1 MNKLK
6 NNITL
11 LGTFL
16 SGVVGHHYI
25 GKILDYKSEMAASK
39 EMAPHQRWGRAIS
52 DSENMGIIK
61 NKLNNIIKNNENLS
75 KNVETLI
82 DKHVPESLAKGESH
96 INELLD
102 FGGKQCKNVRE
113 ILDKGP
119 DNINLDFYPLRAAY
133 KAAVACE
140 KANRE
145 ASEGVKKLIESING
159 SNSHQRW
166 GSRKRIS
173 DFNLEHF
180 YEYLN
185 SLNLLELSALYHIIV
200 LVVIA
205 ILSFNVLSAVLGNE
219 IIKYFKLEEN
229 FPKLAAFLRLRLKFQ
244 KYYLTLSFSLIF
256 LLIFASIQINLL
268 VLF

>member
-1 MNKLK
+1 MNKIK
-6 NNITL
+6 NNLTL

-39 EMAPHQRWGRAIS
+39 EVELRDIS
-52 DSENMGIIK
+52 EKENMEIMQ
-61 NKLNNIIKNNENLS
+61 NKLNTIIKNNENLS

-82 DKHVPESLAKGESH
+82 DKHVPESQLSFV
-96 INELLD
+96 NELLNL
-102 FGGKQCKNVRE
+102 GEKQCKIVRE

-119 DNINLDFYPLRAAY
+119 DNINLDFYQIAY
-133 KAAVACE
+133 RAAVACE

-145 ASEGVKKLIESING
+145 ASEGVKKLVDSIHSGG
-159 SNSHQRW
+159 SN
-166 GSRKRIS
+166 KLVS
-173 DFNLEHF
+173 DFNLKYF

-185 SLNLLELSALYHIIV
+185 SLSLLELSALYHIIV
-200 LVVIA
+200 LVVVA

-219 IIKYFKLEEN
+219 IIKYFKLEES
-229 FPKLAAFLRLRLKFQ
+229 FPKLAAFFKLRLKFQ

>member
-6 NNITL
+6 NNLTI

-39 EMAPHQRWGRAIS
+39 EMELRAIS
-52 DSENMGIIK
+52 ESENMEIMQ
-61 NKLNNIIKNNENLS
+61 NKLNSIIKNNENLS

-82 DKHVPESLAKGESH
+82 DKHIPESQLLYV
-96 INELLD
+96 NELLD

-119 DNINLDFYPLRAAY
+119 DNINLDFYQTAY
-133 KAAVACE
+133 RAAVACE

-145 ASEGVKKLIESING
+145 ASEGVKKIVDSING
-159 SNSHQRW
+159 SN
-166 GSRKRIS
+166 KLVS
-173 DFNLEHF
+173 DFNLERF

-185 SLNLLELSALYHIIV
+185 SLSLLELSALYHIIV

-205 ILSFNVLSAVLGNE
+205 TLSFNVLSAVLGNE
-219 IIKYFKLEEN
+219 IIKYFKLEEKL
-229 FPKLAAFLRLRLKFQ
+229 PKLAAFLRLRLKFQ
-244 KYYLTLSFSLIF
+244 KYYLTLSFSLMF

>member
-1 MNKLK
+1 MNKIK
-6 NNITL
+6 NNLTI

-25 GKILDYKSEMAASK
+25 GKILDYKSELAASK
-39 EMAPHQRWGRAIS
+39 ELEMRAIS
-52 DSENMGIIK
+52 ESENMEIMQ
-61 NKLNNIIKNNENLS
+61 NKLNSIIKNNTNLS
-75 KNVETLI
+75 QNIETLI
-82 DKHVPESLAKGESH
+82 DKHVPESLAFGESYV
-96 INELLD
+96 NELLD

-119 DNINLDFYPLRAAY
+119 DNLNLDFYQAAY

-145 ASEGVKKLIESING
+145 ASEGVKKLVDSING
-159 SNSHQRW
+159 SN
-166 GSRKRIS
+166 KLVS
-173 DFNLEHF
+173 DFNLESF

-219 IIKYFKLEEN
+219 IIKYFKLEES

-244 KYYLTLSFSLIF
+244 KYYLTLSFSLLF

>member
-6 NNITL
+6 NNLTV

-25 GKILDYKSEMAASK
+25 GKILDYKSEIAASK
-39 EMAPHQRWGRAIS
+39 EMELRAIS
-52 DSENMGIIK
+52 ESENMEIMQ
-61 NKLNNIIKNNENLS
+61 NKLNSIIKNNENLS

-82 DKHVPESLAKGESH
+82 DKHVPESQLSYV
-96 INELLD
+96 NELLD

-119 DNINLDFYPLRAAY
+119 DNLNLDFYSLKATAY

-145 ASEGVKKLIESING
+145 ASEGVKKLVDSING
-159 SNSHQRW
+159 SN
-166 GSRKRIS
+166 KLVS
-173 DFNLEHF
+173 DFNLESF

-219 IIKYFKLEEN
+219 IIKYFKLEES

>member
-6 NNITL
+6 NNLTV

-25 GKILDYKSEMAASK
+25 GKILDYKSELATSK
-39 EMAPHQRWGRAIS
+39 EMELRAIS
-52 DSENMGIIK
+52 ESENMEIMQ
-61 NKLNNIIKNNENLS
+61 NKLNSIIKNNENLS

-82 DKHVPESLAKGESH
+82 DKHVPESQLSSV
-96 INELLD
+96 NDLLE

-113 ILDKGP
+113 ILDSCAGP
-119 DNINLDFYPLRAAY
+119 DNINLDIYQAAY

-145 ASEGVKKLIESING
+145 ASEGVKKLVDSINV
-159 SNSHQRW
+159 SN
-166 GSRKRIS
+166 KLIS
-173 DFNLEHF
+173 DFNLEYF

-185 SLNLLELSALYHIIV
+185 SLSLLELSALYHILV

-205 ILSFNVLSAVLGNE
+205 ILSFNMLSAVLGNE
-219 IIKYFKLEEN
+219 IIKYFKLEER
-229 FPKLAAFLRLRLKFQ
+229 FPKLAVFLRLRLKFQ

>member
-16 SGVVGHHYI
+16 SGVIGHHYI

-39 EMAPHQRWGRAIS
+39 EMALRGRAIS
-52 DSENMGIIK
+52 ESENMEIIK

-75 KNVETLI
+75 KIVETLI
-82 DKHVPESLAKGESH
+82 DKHVPDSLAKGESH

-119 DNINLDFYPLRAAY
+119 DNINLDFYQAAY

-145 ASEGVKKLIESING
+145 ASEGVKKLIDSING
-159 SNSHQRW
+159 SNSK

>member
-6 NNITL
+6 NNLTI

-25 GKILDYKSEMAASK
+25 GKILDYRSEIAAAK
-39 EMAPHQRWGRAIS
+39 EMELRAIS
-52 DSENMGIIK
+52 ESENMEIMQ
-61 NKLNNIIKNNENLS
+61 NKLNSLIKNNENLS

-82 DKHVPESLAKGESH
+82 DRHVPESQLSYV
-96 INELLD
+96 NELLD

-113 ILDKGP
+113 ILDSQKRGP
-119 DNINLDFYPLRAAY
+119 DNLNLDFYSLKATAY

-145 ASEGVKKLIESING
+145 ASEGVKKLVDSING
-159 SNSHQRW
+159 SN
-166 GSRKRIS
+166 KLIS
-173 DFNLEHF
+173 DFNLESF
-180 YEYLN
+180 YKYLN
-185 SLNLLELSALYHIIV
+185 TLNLLELSALYHIIV

-205 ILSFNVLSAVLGNE
+205 ILSFNILSAVLGNE
-219 IIKYFKLEEN
+219 IIKYFKLEES

-256 LLIFASIQINLL
+256 LLIFASVQINLL

>member
-1 MNKLK
+1 MNKIK
-6 NNITL
+6 NNLTI

-25 GKILDYKSEMAASK
+25 GKLLDYKSEMAASK
-39 EMAPHQRWGRAIS
+39 EMELRAIS
-52 DSENMGIIK
+52 EQENMEIIQ
-61 NKLNNIIKNNENLS
+61 NKLNNIINNNVNMS

-82 DKHVPESLAKGESH
+82 DKHVPESLAFGESSV
-96 INELLD
+96 NELLD
-102 FGGKQCKNVRE
+102 FGGKHCKIVRE

-119 DNINLDFYPLRAAY
+119 DNLNLDFYPLKAAAY

-145 ASEGVKKLIESING
+145 ASDGAKKLVESLNG
-159 SNSHQRW
+159 SN
-166 GSRKRIS
+166 KLVS
-173 DFNLEHF
+173 DFNLKYF

-185 SLNLLELSALYHIIV
+185 SLNLLELSALYHILV
-200 LVVIA
+200 LVVLA
-205 ILSFNVLSAVLGNE
+205 ILSFNVLSAFLGNE
-219 IIKYFKLEEN
+219 IIKYFKLDES
-229 FPKLAAFLRLRLKFQ
+229 FPKLAAFFRLRLKFQ

>member
-1 MNKLK
+1 MNKIK
-6 NNITL
+6 NNLTV

-39 EMAPHQRWGRAIS
+39 ENELRAIS
-52 DSENMGIIK
+52 SQENMEIMQ
-61 NKLNNIIKNNENLS
+61 NKLNTIIKNNENLS
-75 KNVETLI
+75 KNVETLM
-82 DKHVPESLAKGESH
+82 DKHVPESVLSH
-96 INELLD
+96 VNELLE
-102 FGGKQCKNVRE
+102 FGGKHCKNVRE

-119 DNINLDFYPLRAAY
+119 DNVNLDYYQAAY
-133 KAAVACE
+133 RAAVACE

-145 ASEGVKKLIESING
+145 ASEVVKKLVYSING
-159 SNSHQRW
+159 NN
-166 GSRKRIS
+166 KLVPLAKPTE
-173 DFNLEHF
+173 FNLDNF
-180 YEYLN
+180 YKYLN
-185 SLNLLELSALYHIIV
+185 SLNLIEISALYHIIV
-200 LVVIA
+200 LLVIA

-219 IIKYFKLEEN
+219 IINYFKLEEN

>member
-6 NNITL
+6 NNLTV

-25 GKILDYKSEMAASK
+25 GKILDYKSELAASK
-39 EMAPHQRWGRAIS
+39 EMELRAIS
-52 DSENMGIIK
+52 ESENMEIMQ
-61 NKLNNIIKNNENLS
+61 NKLNSIIKNNENLS

-82 DKHVPESLAKGESH
+82 DKHVPESLAFGESYV
-96 INELLD
+96 NDLLD

-113 ILDKGP
+113 ILDCCADP
-119 DNINLDFYPLRAAY
+119 DNINLDIYQAAY

-145 ASEGVKKLIESING
+145 ASEGVKKLVDSINV
-159 SNSHQRW
+159 SN
-166 GSRKRIS
+166 KLVS
-173 DFNLEHF
+173 DFNLEFF

-185 SLNLLELSALYHIIV
+185 SLSLLELSALYHIIV

-205 ILSFNVLSAVLGNE
+205 ILSFNMLSAVLGNE
-219 IIKYFKLEEN
+219 IIKYFKLEER
-229 FPKLAAFLRLRLKFQ
+229 FPKLAVFLRLRLKFQ

>member
-6 NNITL
+6 NNLTIL
-11 LGTFL
+11 STFL

-25 GKILDYKSEMAASK
+25 GKILDYSPKASEMAASK
-39 EMAPHQRWGRAIS
+39 ETELRAIS
-52 DSENMGIIK
+52 ESENMEIMQ
-61 NKLNNIIKNNENLS
+61 NKLNSIIKNNESLS

-82 DKHVPESLAKGESH
+82 DKHVPESQLSNV
-96 INELLD
+96 NELLD
-102 FGGKQCKNVRE
+102 FGGKQCQTVRE
-113 ILDKGP
+113 ILDCCAGP
-119 DNINLDFYPLRAAY
+119 DNINLDFYQAAY
-133 KAAVACE
+133 RAAVACE
-140 KANRE
+140 NANRE
-145 ASEGVKKLIESING
+145 ASESVKKLVDSING
-159 SNSHQRW
+159 SNKLVLRT
-166 GSRKRIS
+166 
-173 DFNLEHF
+173 DFNLKYF

-185 SLNLLELSALYHIIV
+185 SLNLLELSALYHILV

-219 IIKYFKLEEN
+219 IIKYFKLEES

>member
-6 NNITL
+6 NNLTI

-39 EMAPHQRWGRAIS
+39 EMKLRAIS
-52 DSENMGIIK
+52 ESENMEIIQ

-82 DKHVPESLAKGESH
+82 DKHIPESKLSH
-96 INELLD
+96 VNELLD

-145 ASEGVKKLIESING
+145 SEGVKKLVDSING
-159 SNSHQRW
+159 SYSK
-166 GSRKRIS
+166 GLVS
-173 DFNLEHF
+173 DFNLEYF

-244 KYYLTLSFSLIF
+244 KYYLTL
-256 LLIFASIQINLL
+256 A
-268 VLF
+268 

>member
-1 MNKLK
+1 MNKIK
-6 NNITL
+6 NNLTI

-25 GKILDYKSEMAASK
+25 GKILDYKSEMAPKESK
-39 EMAPHQRWGRAIS
+39 ELEVRAIS
-52 DSENMGIIK
+52 ESENMEIMQ
-61 NKLNNIIKNNENLS
+61 NKLNSIIKNNTNLS
-75 KNVETLI
+75 KNIETLI
-82 DKHVPESLAKGESH
+82 DKHVPESLAFGESYV
-96 INELLD
+96 NELLD

-119 DNINLDFYPLRAAY
+119 DNLNLDFYSLQATAY

-145 ASEGVKKLIESING
+145 ASEGVKKLVDSING
-159 SNSHQRW
+159 SN
-166 GSRKRIS
+166 KLVACAT
-173 DFNLEHF
+173 DFNLESF

-219 IIKYFKLEEN
+219 IIKYFKLEES

-244 KYYLTLSFSLIF
+244 KYYLTLSFSLLF

>member
-6 NNITL
+6 NNLTI

-25 GKILDYKSEMAASK
+25 GKILDYKSEMAASRFK
-39 EMAPHQRWGRAIS
+39 REMELRAIS
-52 DSENMGIIK
+52 ESENMEIMQ
-61 NKLNNIIKNNENLS
+61 NKLNSIIKNNENLS
-75 KNVETLI
+75 KNIGTLI
-82 DKHVPESLAKGESH
+82 DKHVPESLASESH

-119 DNINLDFYPLRAAY
+119 DNINLDFYSLKATAY

-145 ASEGVKKLIESING
+145 ASEGVKKLVDSING
-159 SNSHQRW
+159 SN
-166 GSRKRIS
+166 KLVS
-173 DFNLEHF
+173 DFNLEYF

-185 SLNLLELSALYHIIV
+185 SLSLLELSALYHIIV
-200 LVVIA
+200 LIVIA

>member
-6 NNITL
+6 KILTV

-16 SGVVGHHYI
+16 SGVVGYHYI
-25 GKILDYKSEMAASK
+25 GKNLDYKSEIAASAK
-39 EMAPHQRWGRAIS
+39 AEMELRAIS
-52 DSENMGIIK
+52 ESENMEIMQK
-61 NKLNNIIKNNENLS
+61 KFNSIIKNNENVS

-82 DKHVPESLAKGESH
+82 DKHVPESLALPKATQSDVY
-96 INELLD
+96 ELLD
-102 FGGKQCKNVRE
+102 FGGKQCKIVRE
-113 ILDKGP
+113 ILDSQKRGP
-119 DNINLDFYPLRAAY
+119 DNLNLDFYSLKATAY
-133 KAAVACE
+133 KAAIACE
-140 KANRE
+140 KAKIE
-145 ASEGVKKLIESING
+145 ASEGVKKLVDSING
-159 SNSHQRW
+159 NN
-166 GSRKRIS
+166 KLVS
-173 DFNLEHF
+173 DFNLESF

-219 IIKYFKLEEN
+219 IIKYFKLEES

-244 KYYLTLSFSLIF
+244 KYYITLSFSLIF

>member
-25 GKILDYKSEMAASK
+25 GKILDYKSEMAASRK
-39 EMAPHQRWGRAIS
+39 REMELRAIS
-52 DSENMGIIK
+52 ESENMEIMQ
-61 NKLNNIIKNNENLS
+61 NKLNSIIKNNENLS

-82 DKHVPESLAKGESH
+82 DRHVPESQLTYV
-96 INELLD
+96 NELLD

-119 DNINLDFYPLRAAY
+119 DNINLDFYQAAY

-145 ASEGVKKLIESING
+145 ASDSVKKIVDSING
-159 SNSHQRW
+159 SN
-166 GSRKRIS
+166 KLVS
-173 DFNLEHF
+173 DFNLESF

-219 IIKYFKLEEN
+219 IIKYFKLEES

>member
-6 NNITL
+6 NNFTA

-16 SGVVGHHYI
+16 AGVVGHHYCKA

-39 EMAPHQRWGRAIS
+39 EMELRAIS
-52 DSENMGIIK
+52 ESENMEIMQ
-61 NKLNNIIKNNENLS
+61 NKLNTIIKNNQNLS
-75 KNVETLI
+75 KNIETLI
-82 DKHVPESLAKGESH
+82 DKHVPDSPLRGSH
-96 INELLD
+96 VNELLD
-102 FGGKQCKNVRE
+102 FGRKQCTNVRE

-119 DNINLDFYPLRAAY
+119 DNINLDFYQAAY
-133 KAAVACE
+133 RSAVACE

-145 ASEGVKKLIESING
+145 ASPGGEVKKLVDSITGN
-159 SNSHQRW
+159 N
-166 GSRKRIS
+166 KLIS
-173 DFNLEHF
+173 DFNLEYF
-180 YEYLN
+180 YKYLN
-185 SLNLLELSALYHIIV
+185 SLNLLELSALYHILV

-205 ILSFNVLSAVLGNE
+205 LLSFNVLSAVLGNE
-219 IIKYFKLEEN
+219 IIIFFKLEEK

-256 LLIFASIQINLL
+256 ILIFASIQINLL

>member
-6 NNITL
+6 NNLTL

-39 EMAPHQRWGRAIS
+39 EMELRAIS
-52 DSENMGIIK
+52 ESENMEIIQ

-82 DKHVPESLAKGESH
+82 DKHVPESQLSH

-119 DNINLDFYPLRAAY
+119 DNINLDFYQAAY
-133 KAAVACE
+133 RAAVACE

-145 ASEGVKKLIESING
+145 ASEGVKKLIKSING
-159 SNSHQRW
+159 SNSK
-166 GSRKRIS
+166 GLVS

-180 YEYLN
+180 YDYLN

-200 LVVIA
+200 LIVIA